1 MGVKIRN
8 SHSTQNENDQIF
20 ATAGGTGSFG
30 LPQVLGTYTN
40 PSYYDGS
47 FKIGGLGY
55 GPTSDYAKIQQAI
68 AADLASASPTLLF
81 QQLASVQKSQGAFF
95 DANERVSAGY
105 IQNAISVGKFRFQAG
120 VRFRWNQHRLYDP
133 SSGRN
138 GDRCQRKPVDHIRS
152 ARVPATSMRCP
163 AFKSSINSRKIPTFA
178 RTTASAFL
186 GPISATW
193 SPQRSSIPTPAPRV
207 SRLAIPT

>member
-30 LPQVLGTYTN
+30 LSQVLGTYTN
-40 PSYYDGS
+40 PTYYDGS
-47 FKIGGLGY
+47 FKVGGLGY

-68 AADLASASPTLLF
+68 AADLASATPTLLF

-120 VRFRWNQHRLYDP
+120 VRFDGTSTDFTTHHVDATVIDA
-133 SSGRN
+133 SGN
-138 GDRCQRKPVDHIRS
+138 PLITPVQPGFQLLQG
-152 ARVPATSMRCP
+152 AA
-163 AFKSSINSRKIPTFA
+163 
-178 RTTASAFL
+178 
-186 GPISATW
+186 
-193 SPQRSSIPTPAPRV
+193 QRSSPV
-207 SRLAIPT
+207 SAREKYQPSRELQHRHFSAQYRRPGSHKDRRS